1 MGPIL
6 ILCSTNDELASID
19 FIQKFANSM
28 WERGCQITMV
38 VWDTSAHVGEFP
50 FLPSMFAVRGT
61 LDRLMH
67 IQKDDSLSSGPVFGF
82 LYNLQPPQFHSHK
95 VFSAFSIVLISNIS
109 SLVYLTTIFFEQ
121 DI

>member
-6 ILCSTNDELASID
+6 ILCSINDELAPID

-28 WERGCQITMV
+28 WERGCQITLV
-38 VWDTSAHVGEFP
+38 VWDTSVHVGEFP

-67 IQKDDSLSSGPVFGF
+67 IQKDDSLISGLVFG
-82 LYNLQPPQFHSHK
+82 
-95 VFSAFSIVLISNIS
+95 VSILHNSTHIRS
-109 SLVYLTTIFFEQ
+109 SLPPLLC
-121 DI
+121 